1 MVKPSAARV
10 RSAESSLRPLAAGF
24 GIGWMV
30 WEGLARF
37 FEHFILSWISERLQ
51 EQGAA
56 VEFLKWTIDH
66 PFLFLAALAVLYLAF
81 VCLKAMFGGEHEEHK
96 DTPAA
101 SAVSAH

>member
-1 MVKPSAARV
+1 
-10 RSAESSLRPLAAGF
+10 
-24 GIGWMV
+24 MV